1 LFEVLFFVVLPVRVL
16 SIEGGE
22 PRLFLLQTQLEGHPQ
37 LRIVSLV
44 HHYRL
49 IVLLAASE
57 DVARKESV
65 ADVLFGFYEEQIAGV
80 HLTFDRFVHY
90 LKLLPLNR
98 RKVSD
103 ADKVQGDVTLLKL
116 LTDDFELFDAFGNG

>member
-1 LFEVLFFVVLPVRVL
+1 MF
-16 SIEGGE
+16 SIEGSE
-22 PRLFLLQTQLEGHPQ
+22 SRLFLLQTQLEGHSQ

-44 HHYRL
+44 HHYWL

-57 DVARKESV
+57 YVARKESV

-90 LKLLPLNR
+90 LKLLPLNH